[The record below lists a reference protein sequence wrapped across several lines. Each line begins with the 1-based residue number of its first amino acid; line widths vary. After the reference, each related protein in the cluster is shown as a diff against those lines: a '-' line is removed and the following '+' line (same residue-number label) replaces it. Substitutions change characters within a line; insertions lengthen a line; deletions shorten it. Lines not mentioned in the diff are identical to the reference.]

1 MSDAIKVGDRVKW
14 GNIDIRATVLALAG
28 KWAWILQDNY
38 PSDDGYTSARLDTLT
53 HIELEPVTLRARYGV
68 GQRVQTDSLRLTVT
82 PDNIYVVKSPAV
94 GYELES
100 GGWLPESL
108 LFPIPTPC
116 PTCKGSGKASE

>member
-1 MSDAIKVGDRVKW
+1 MSEIKVGDRVLNPGFGERTVVAVD
-14 GNIDIRATVLALAG
+14 GNS
-28 KWAWILQDNY
+28 AWIRDK
-38 PSDDGYTSARLDTLT
+38 DGWQCVAKLSNLT
-53 HIELEPVTLRARYGV
+53 RIEPEPVTLRPRYGM
-68 GQRVQTDSLRLTVT
+68 GQRVRTDSLRLTVT

-108 LFPIPTPC
+108 LFPIPAPC

>member
-1 MSDAIKVGDRVKW
+1 MSNAIKVGDRVW
-14 GNIDIRATVLALAG
+14 ASGLGDGRMLAIHDDYGWVL
-28 KWAWILQDNY
+28 WNTHDHC
-38 PSDDGYTSARLDTLT
+38 TARLDSLT
-53 HIELEPVTLRARYGV
+53 RIEPEPVTLRPRYGM
-68 GQRVQTDSLRLTVT
+68 GQRVRTDSLRLTVT

-108 LFPIPTPC
+108 LFPVPTPC